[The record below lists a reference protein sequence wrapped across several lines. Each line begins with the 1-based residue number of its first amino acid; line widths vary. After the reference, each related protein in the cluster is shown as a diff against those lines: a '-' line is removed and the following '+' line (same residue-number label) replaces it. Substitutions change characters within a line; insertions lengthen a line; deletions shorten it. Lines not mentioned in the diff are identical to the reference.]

1 MPALRSTRYRLKGR
15 RTIVL
20 VTHAINAVTKCDQIF
35 VLKDGVVAESGTHA
49 ELLSQ
54 DGPYAAM
61 TATPGRTTGAD
72 RHLHA

>member
-1 MPALRSTRYRLKGR
+1 MLQTLHRLKGQ

-20 VTHAINAVTKCDQIF
+20 VTHAISAVTRCDQIF

-54 DGPYAAM
+54 DGAYAAM
-61 TATPGRTTGAD
+61 TATPGRGTTTD
-72 RHLHA
+72 RHSHA